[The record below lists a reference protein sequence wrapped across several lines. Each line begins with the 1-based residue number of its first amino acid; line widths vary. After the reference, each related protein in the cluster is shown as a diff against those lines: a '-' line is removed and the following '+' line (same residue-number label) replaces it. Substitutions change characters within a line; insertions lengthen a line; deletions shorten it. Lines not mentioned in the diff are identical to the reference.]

1 MLSAFSE
8 ERVEFLVVDAYAL
21 AVHGLPRATG
31 DMDLWV
37 RPTLGNARRVRAA
50 LARFGAPIE
59 GLSEADLITP
69 GTVFQVGVS
78 PRRIDVLTSIDG
90 VEFDDAWPAR
100 TITRVDG
107 LEIPVVGRTE
117 LIRNKKAT
125 GRAKDLADTVSP
137 FELKRAPLPAETA

>member
-1 MLSAFSE
+1 MNPDFLDMLSAFSE

-37 RPTLGNARRVRAA
+37 RPTLGNARRVPA

-69 GTVFQVGVS
+69 GTVFQIGVS
-78 PRRIDVLTSIDG
+78 PRRIDV
-90 VEFDDAWPAR
+90 AR
-100 TITRVDG
+100 RRSRD
-107 LEIPVVGRTE
+107 PD
-117 LIRNKKAT
+117 
-125 GRAKDLADTVSP
+125 GRADRADPEQEGDGARKGSGATTCGDSV
-137 FELKRAPLPAETA
+137 K

>member
-37 RPTLGNARRVRAA
+37 RQTLGNARRVRAA

-69 GTVFQVGVS
+69 GTS
-78 PRRIDVLTSIDG
+78 SRSAYRRAAST
-90 VEFDDAWPAR
+90 W
-100 TITRVDG
+100 RVDG
-107 LEIPVVGRTE
+107 LEIPMVGRTE

-125 GRAKDLADTVSP
+125 ERAKDLADAAWLEGREV
-137 FELKRAPLPAETA
+137 

>member
-1 MLSAFSE
+1 LNPDFLDMLSAFSE

-37 RPTLGNARRVRAA
+37 RPTLGNARRVPA

-69 GTVFQVGVS
+69 GTVFQIGVS
-78 PRRIDVLTSIDG
+78 PRRIDV
-90 VEFDDAWPAR
+90 AR
-100 TITRVDG
+100 RRSRD
-107 LEIPVVGRTE
+107 PD
-117 LIRNKKAT
+117 
-125 GRAKDLADTVSP
+125 GRADRADPEQEGDGARKGSSGRRMARRARSLGLNTP
-137 FELKRAPLPAETA
+137 KRAPLPAETA